1 MRKTIFKFWLIN
13 IMACITLYMAYRAL
27 FIAGSNSKEKD
38 LGIILD
44 ILNILFN
51 LGFSFIYLVIMAICS
66 LTIFLNSATR
76 IRQNRLLS
84 LLTFSGL
91 PATMA
96 VILAVKVIK
105 DFGRSGESIL
115 TAPCIFSITYL
126 IFTLITFLLF
136 SKRIKRNAEPA

>member
-13 IMACITLYMAYRAL
+13 FIACIMLYMAYRVL

-51 LGFSFIYLVIMAICS
+51 LGFSLIYLITMAICS
-66 LTIFLNSATR
+66 LTIFLNSATH
-76 IRQNRLLS
+76 IRQNSLLS

-91 PATMA
+91 PAMVA
-96 VILAVKVIK
+96 IILAVKVIK

-115 TAPCIFSITYL
+115 TAPWIFSITYL

-136 SKRIKRNAEPA
+136 SKRIQRNAKPA